1 MFISKEWLES
11 YVEVNQPVNVL
22 AERITRTGI
31 EVDDIIDYTK
41 GIKNLVVG
49 YVQSIAAHPDADKL
63 NVCQVD
69 IGEVEPVQI
78 VCGAPNVDAGQTVI
92 VATVGGRLPGGV
104 KIKRAKLRGER
115 SEGMICSLQEIGVP
129 TNLVPK
135 QFENGIYV
143 FSSEVTP
150 GTDALSALYLDDQV
164 MEFDLTPN
172 RADAL
177 SMIGTAYET
186 AALYN
191 VPMVKP
197 ETQSNENDEHTN
209 DEISV
214 TIQNDDKVPYY
225 SARVVKDVTIKPSPE
240 WMQMRLIK
248 AGIRPINNVVDISN
262 YVLIE
267 YGQPLHM
274 FDKDQIGSKQIEVR
288 QAKADEIIT
297 TLDDQER
304 KLVASDIVI
313 TNGNSPIAIAG
324 VMGGD
329 FSEVTEATTNVVIEG
344 AIFDPVSIRHTS
356 RRLNLRSEASSRFEK
371 GIATEFV
378 DEAVDR
384 ACYLL
389 QTYADGTV
397 TQGRVAEGDLGEFV
411 TPIDISVSKVNQ
423 TIGFELAAKDIEAIF
438 VQLGFETTNTDDV
451 LTVMVPSRRKDITIK
466 EDLIEEIARIYG
478 YDEIPSTLPVF
489 EHVTHGSLTDRQS
502 KSRIVKASLEGAGLN
517 QAINYSLVDKE
528 RANHFALQNRDT
540 VALLMPMSEAHS
552 TLRQSLIP
560 HLIDA
565 VAYNVARKNNHVRLY
580 ELGRVF
586 FGNGEGELPD
596 EVEYLSGILTGDY
609 TVNAWQGKKEE
620 IDFFV
625 AKGIVDRVAEKLD
638 IQFEYEAAEI
648 NGLHPGRT
656 AYVKL
661 NEKVIGFVGE
671 LHPQIEKDNDLKR
684 TYVFELN
691 YDELMAVSVG
701 YINYQPIPRFPGV
714 SRDIALVINRDMPS
728 AKLVNTI
735 HQNGGDILQEAEVF
749 DVYEGEHVAEDE
761 KSIAIRL
768 SYLDTEDTL
777 TDDKVNAVH
786 EAILTALQ
794 AEGATI
800 R

>member
-115 SEGMICSLQEIGVP
+115 SEGMICSLQETGVP

-214 TIQNDDKVPYY
+214 TIQNEDKVPYY

-288 QAKADEIIT
+288 QAKADEVIT

>member
-288 QAKADEIIT
+288 QAKADEVIT

>member
-11 YVEVNQPVNVL
+11 YVEVNQPVNAL

-288 QAKADEIIT
+288 QAKADEVIT

-735 HQNGGDILQEAEVF
+735 HQNGGDILQETEVF

>member
-1 MFISKEWLES
+1 MFISKEWLET
-11 YVEVNQPVNVL
+11 YVEIDQPINEL
-22 AERITRTGI
+22 AEKITRTGI

-41 GIKNLVVG
+41 EIKKLVVG
-49 YVQSIAAHPDADKL
+49 KIKEIAPHPDADKL
-63 NVCQVD
+63 NICQVD
-69 IGEVEPVQI
+69 IGESELVQI

-92 VATVGGRLPGGV
+92 VATVGGRLPGGI

-115 SEGMICSLQEIGVP
+115 SEGMICSLQELGLSS
-129 TNLVPK
+129 NLVPK
-135 QFENGIYV
+135 AFEDGIYV
-143 FSSEVTP
+143 FSTEVEP
-150 GTDALSALYLDDQV
+150 GTDALKALYLDDQV

-177 SMIGTAYET
+177 SMVGTAYEV

-191 VPMVKP
+191 VAMNKP
-197 ETQSNENDEHTN
+197 KTKTEALSQQAAEEL
-209 DEISV
+209 SV
-214 TIQNDDKVPYY
+214 TVQNSDKVPYY
-225 SARVVKDVTIKPSPE
+225 SARIVKNVTIAPSPE

-262 YVLIE
+262 YVLLE

-274 FDKDQIGSKQIEVR
+274 FDQEQIGSNHIEVR
-288 QAKADEIIT
+288 QAHENETMT
-297 TLDDQER
+297 TLDNQER
-304 KLVASDIVI
+304 SLLASDIVI
-313 TNGNSPIAIAG
+313 TNGETPIAIAG

-329 FSEVTEATTNVVIEG
+329 FSEVTEATKHVVIEG

-378 DEAVDR
+378 NEAVDR

-389 QTYADGTV
+389 ETYANGQVLSDN
-397 TQGRVAEGDLGEFV
+397 VAQGDLGSFV
-411 TPIDISVSKVNQ
+411 TPINISVDKVNN
-423 TIGFELAAKDIEAIF
+423 TIGFELTAEEIESIF
-438 VQLGFETTNTDDV
+438 VQLGFETTMNNNE
-451 LTVMVPSRRKDITIK
+451 LTVKVPSRRKDITIK

-489 EHVTHGSLTDRQS
+489 EHVTHGALTDKQA
-502 KSRIVKASLEGAGLN
+502 KSRIVKETLEGAGLS

-528 RANHFALQNRDT
+528 RAQDFALETRDT
-540 VALLMPMSEAHS
+540 IGLLMPMSEAHS

-565 VAYNVARKNNHVRLY
+565 VAYNVARKNADVRLY
-580 ELGRVF
+580 ELGNVF

-609 TVNAWQGKKEE
+609 TVNTWQGKKEE
-620 IDFFV
+620 IDFFI
-625 AKGIVDRVAEKLD
+625 AKGIVDRIAEKLD
-638 IQFEYEAAEI
+638 IQFDYEAGEI
-648 NGLHPGRT
+648 AGLHPGRT
-656 AYVKL
+656 AIVKL
-661 NEKVIGFVGE
+661 NGETIGFVGE
-671 LHPQIEKDNDLKR
+671 LHPKVEKEYDLKR

-691 YDELMAVSVG
+691 YDKLMSVSVG
-701 YINYQPIPRFPGV
+701 YINYRPIPRFPGV
-714 SRDIALVINRDMPS
+714 SRDIALVINRDVPS
-728 AKLVNTI
+728 ATLVKEI
-735 HQNGGDILQEAEVF
+735 EAHGGDILQNAQVF

-768 SYLDTEDTL
+768 SYLDVEQTL

-786 EAILTALQ
+786 EDILTALQ
-794 AEGATI
+794 QQGATI